1 MDFEA
6 RQRIRRASAFD
17 WRKSGRNADEY
28 PKSVGTG
35 ISFRAIYNACS
46 TTCLRH
52 AEDSHVSVIETN
64 DLRKR
69 YRRIQALKGVSL
81 KVEKG
86 EIYGLLGQNGAGKST
101 LVKILLNI
109 VRRSEGEA
117 FLLGEPIGNTH
128 ARKRVGYLPEDH
140 RFPEYHSAH
149 SLLVFYSGL
158 YGLSHNDQNKRI
170 PEMLELVGLKGRMHS
185 KIRTYSKGM
194 KQRLGLAQ
202 AMFHNP
208 EVIILDEPTDGVDP
222 VGRKEIRAIMQQLKS
237 EGKTIFL
244 NSHLLGEVELICD
257 RVAILQR
264 GEMIRE
270 GDIATLTKQKGHFQI
285 GLKDG
290 QDLPES
296 ELASKGYMVRKDG
309 LYWEVGVQDGQT
321 IDPVIDL
328 LRDRGLKL
336 RHLVEK
342 RQSLEDLFM
351 QTVESAEPGID
362 APALRRDRPE
372 RAQDRRAER

>member
-1 MDFEA
+1 
-6 RQRIRRASAFD
+6 
-17 WRKSGRNADEY
+17 
-28 PKSVGTG
+28 VT
-35 ISFRAIYNACS
+35 
-46 TTCLRH
+46 
-52 AEDSHVSVIETN
+52 VIETVQ
-64 DLRKR
+64 LRKK

-109 VRRSEGEA
+109 VRKTEGDA
-117 FLLGEPIGNTH
+117 FLLGQPVGNTD
-128 ARKRVGYLPEDH
+128 ARRRVGYLPEDH
-140 RFPEYHSAH
+140 RFPEYHSAY

-158 YGLSHNDQNKRI
+158 YGLNRNEQNKRI
-170 PEMLELVGLKGRMHS
+170 PEMLDLVGLKGRMHS

-208 EVIILDEPTDGVDP
+208 DVIILDEPTDGVDP
-222 VGRKEIRAIMQQLKS
+222 VGRKEIRTIMQQLKS

-270 GDIATLTKQKGHFQI
+270 GDIATLTKQKGFFQI
-285 GLKDG
+285 GLADG
-290 QDLPES
+290 QDVPLS
-296 ELASKGYMVRKDG
+296 DLTSKGYLVHKDG
-309 LYWEVGVQDGQT
+309 LYWEVGLRDGQS
-321 IDPVIDL
+321 IDPVLDL

-336 RHLVEK
+336 RHLIEK

-351 QTVESAEPGID
+351 ETVQSAEPGID
-362 APALRRDRPE
+362 APALRHDRPA
-372 RAQDRRAER
+372 RAQDRRTDR